1 MTKFSKEGVVVD
13 LTSAK
18 WFKST
23 ESSND
28 GSCVEVAFVDSLIA
42 VRDSKNPEGP
52 KLIFTKKEWRAFL
65 SGAKA
70 SEFDLKKS

>member
-1 MTKFSKEGVVVD
+1 MTKFSKEGVVID
-13 LTSAK
+13 LTNAN

-23 ESSND
+23 RSSND

-42 VRDSKNPEGP
+42 VRDSKNPDGP

-65 SGAKA
+65 GGAKA
-70 SEFDLKKS
+70 NEFDLNKS